1 MVQNSLLKNLNPLEL
16 LHYEL
21 NIKSF
26 MKLIES
32 YLEQWHLIVLNL
44 LFVKYCIPTADYKF
58 PYPELN
64 VLYGADFQGFS
75 VPQLPHYQI
84 CRALSTGHLLVIAEG
99 LTALCHVFVVSGC
112 LNRCFSH
119 LGHDK
124 CCLLLKLI
132 SQTMLS
138 LIRFFYQ
145 KTFVRPGLQE

>member
-1 MVQNSLLKNLNPLEL
+1 MVQNSLLQNLKPLEL
-16 LHYEL
+16 LHYDAYIE
-21 NIKSF
+21 SF
-26 MKLIES
+26 MKPIES
-32 YLEQWHLIVLNL
+32 YLEQRHLIVLNL

-84 CRALSTGHLLVIAEG
+84 CRALSTGHQLVIVDG
-99 LTALCHVFVVSGC
+99 LTARCHVFFGRRY